1 MTENIS
7 LFETGE
13 YSNRIDV
20 VKMDFLEAETV
31 SWRELFQ
38 GFQKLHAIT
47 YSSGIGFI
55 CDLLD
60 LFEYS
65 EIIFGNQDV
74 MSYQMQE
81 ILAFQLKT
89 IEWIKEASNKM
100 QINLISKIENRN
112 LELFVSREQLSHE
125 KIYLLESVDGRKRT
139 IFGSAN
145 MSRAAFNGFQREN
158 IGYIDGEK
166 AFTWYMESF
175 KRLKENCSDNITTV
189 ALAVAN
195 DNENADE
202 IPVFK
207 TVTIKKSLI
216 VEPQTNL
223 KDEIRFGLDIKNL
236 ANRFSPYMPK
246 ADSKGRTLLSPQDGK
261 IIRNKLIDF
270 KKKEK
275 EVRSEYPQLVI
286 DVDSSIVTLNDTAYD
301 LNPHKQEIKQDVEL
315 FVQYMSG
322 YERFHGD
329 VKGMQSRYYEF
340 ANWFFVSPFM
350 GTMRDMA
357 IRYNHNTLPYPVF
370 GLLYGQSKAGKTS
383 FLETLLIM
391 MIGQKPKISA
401 PDFTRSSIEGLKNK
415 VLGVPIVVDDLTQS
429 RFNQHAIETIK
440 NDDFGISNN
449 LKHYPAVVIS
459 ANEDVK
465 AVAPEITRRT
475 IICRVQAGL
484 TNTEL
489 MRDSTVRRV
498 QQKVGT
504 SLYREYLREMLG
516 LLPSLINELKGDDS
530 ENAPDI
536 LAVSSKVLLKIVQ
549 MHFDGEIPFYLRELT
564 LDDYF
569 SEKVT
574 GAHARKTIKDAW
586 HSNRNAFVVKR
597 KENILEYNAAQTWEA
612 DRIIKELPE
621 DLEATKVRE
630 CVVMDLNR
638 ASEFFEVDFMKRSF
652 FDFFRNR

>member
-7 LFETGE
+7 LFDLGE
-13 YSNRIDV
+13 VSNKIDV

-31 SWRELFQ
+31 SWRELFH
-38 GFQKLHAIT
+38 GFHTLHAIT

-55 CDLLD
+55 CELLD

-65 EIIFGNQDV
+65 EIIFGNQNA
-74 MSYQMQE
+74 MTFSMQE
-81 ILAFQLKT
+81 IMAFQLLT
-89 IEWIKEASNKM
+89 IESIKETSNKF
-100 QINLISKIENRN
+100 QLNLTSKIQNGN
-112 LELFVSREQLSHE
+112 LELFVARERLSHE
-125 KIYLLESVDGRKRT
+125 KIYLLESLDGRKR
-139 IFGSAN
+139 IVFGSAN
-145 MSRAAFNGFQREN
+145 MSRAAFTGTQREN
-158 IGYIDGEK
+158 IGYIDGDK
-166 AFTWYMESF
+166 AFNWYMESF
-175 KRLKENCSDNITTV
+175 NRYKEDCSDNISTS
-189 ALAVAN
+189 ALALAN

-207 TVTIKKSLI
+207 TLNIKKSLI
-216 VEPQTNL
+216 IEPQTQL
-223 KDEIRFGLDIKNL
+223 KEETRFGYEVKNL
-236 ANRFSPYMPK
+236 ANRLSPYMPK
-246 ADSKGRTLLSPQDGK
+246 TDTKGRTLLSIEEGK
-261 IIRNKLIDF
+261 MIRNKLIDL

-275 EVRSEYPQLVI
+275 EVRSEYPQLII
-286 DVDSSIVTLNDTAYD
+286 DVDTGIVTLNEKVYN
-301 LNPHKQEIKQDVEL
+301 LNPDKQEVKNDVEL
-315 FVQYMSG
+315 FIQYMNG

-340 ANWFFVSPFM
+340 ANWFFASPFM

-401 PDFTRSSIEGLKNK
+401 PDFTRSSIEGLKNR
-415 VLGVPIVVDDLTQS
+415 VFGVPIVVDDLTQT

-440 NDDFGISNN
+440 NDDFGILDN

-489 MRDSTVRRV
+489 MKDNTVRRV

-504 SLYREYLREMLG
+504 SLYREYLREMLTVLPA
-516 LLPSLINELKGDDS
+516 LLNKLKDEDS
-530 ENAPDI
+530 ENTPDI
-536 LAVSSKVLLKIVQ
+536 LAVSSKVLLNIVQ
-549 MHFDGEIPFYLRELT
+549 EHFNEKIPSYLRELS

-574 GAHARKTIKDAW
+574 GAHAMKTIKDAW
-586 HSNRNAFVVKR
+586 YSNRKTFVVSR
-597 KENILEYNAAQTWEA
+597 RQNLLEYNAAQTWEA
-612 DRIIKELPE
+612 DRLIKELPE
-621 DLEATKVRE
+621 DLEARKVRE
-630 CVVMDLNR
+630 CVVMDLER
-638 ASEFFEVDFMKRSF
+638 ASEFFEIDFKKRSLLDLF
-652 FDFFRNR
+652 KHR